1 MPLSKSTMK
10 IIGSNIRRERMV
22 RNMSIE
28 ELSELLRL
36 STAFVGLI
44 ERGQRGAKL
53 ANLLKIAD
61 IFSITLNDL
70 VYNKG
75 VDSLE
80 VREKD
85 EENEEV
91 IKQQKKDAI
100 MSLIYDFSSDELDFV
115 ITAVKG
121 LRTLKRNDCKG
132 DLGLDD
138 EDDEENVPVNY

>member
-1 MPLSKSTMK
+1 
-10 IIGSNIRRERMV
+10 
-22 RNMSIE
+22 MSIE